1 MKKHASFLL
10 FFVFALSFSQYK
22 ITVYEAGDRKPM
34 PNATV
39 SCNKVPIG
47 KTNALGEL
55 DFRTKCKMVEVSKSG
70 YYTEDILVDK
80 RMEATLSEVDSQ
92 TRTIETVILNGK
104 SDPEALKIL
113 DLVNANF
120 DNNSPKK
127 LDSYSFKSY
136 EKISYDFDEDSIRI
150 YNDYLTRRLDS
161 LANAPKAKQTDEQ
174 KKDSLEWNNVSKM
187 MGKSKMFLW
196 EKAQEYLYSKKY
208 GEKITIL
215 DNRISG
221 LKEPIYEMFTL
232 RSNRNKVPREV
243 AKENRNLYRYFL
255 SDSIEID
262 GRMNYVIRFR
272 QVDYKQ
278 TINRRKYN
286 GYLYIDK
293 DTYAVKK
300 LESASKKS
308 NEGTITSIW
317 KPIDNQW
324 FLIKENF
331 KLKAGNVAFGAKPT
345 DSVNLKKKFGM
356 YVFLTSDFFDFKVPA
371 DVQAKDFKGY
381 TMEVRNTDGK
391 TLDQY
396 RINPLSER
404 EEDTYKQIDSLGK
417 KYKVDQKASVL
428 SALVK
433 GKVRVGNV
441 DFDAAQFLKYNL
453 YEGLRIGVGA
463 KLNERFNRYISP
475 DAYVGYGFKD
485 KAFKY
490 GVGVDVRTT
499 TRKTSFFRAE
509 YYDDVVASGKFSE
522 NMWNF
527 RMKLMNS
534 GVDMKNDVFYGY
546 KGFKLSYETDIA
558 NSLTLQV
565 AAKKDQ
571 ERALFDYDYK
581 GLGSE
586 FDNFSTR
593 ISLKYS
599 PQSKNIMTPSG
610 KYTFEQNFPEVFFNY
625 EKGMKTFGGDLEYDR
640 FDVLLAHQLKWSGG
654 VTGLRAY
661 AGLMLGEAP
670 IWHNFQQ
677 NGLGSGKPNSF
688 NFNLTSYLG
697 FATMEAGKYYND
709 RFAGFYLTHR
719 IPWYFKSFG
728 KNTSSFDVVYRGIIG
743 DMKNMEDHQFQYDK
757 LDHFYQEIGLEWN
770 NFLSSQFNLGFFY
783 RVGHYHTPA
792 FKDNFAIQFK
802 FKFLGF

>member
-1 MKKHASFLL
+1 MKKYASLVL
-10 FFVFALSFSQYK
+10 FFVFISIFSQNK
-22 ITVYEAGDRKPM
+22 ITVFEAGNRKPIV
-34 PNATV
+34 NATV

-47 KTNALGEL
+47 KTNSLGQL
-55 DFRTKCKMVEVSKSG
+55 DFRTKCKLIEVSMPG
-70 YYTEDILVDK
+70 YYSEDVLVDK
-80 RMEATLSEVDSQ
+80 RMEATLSEVDGE
-92 TRTIETVILNGK
+92 TRTIETVVLNDK

-113 DLVNANF
+113 DKVNANYE
-120 DNNSPKK
+120 NNSPKR

-136 EKISYDFDEDSIRI
+136 EKISYDFDEYSIRA
-150 YNDYLTRRLDS
+150 YNDFLEKRLDLLS
-161 LANAPKAKQTDEQ
+161 KLPKKDQTEEQ
-174 KKDSLEWNNVSKM
+174 KKDSLEWNGVSKM

-208 GEKITIL
+208 GEKINIL

-232 RSNRNKVPREV
+232 RSNRTKVPREV
-243 AKENRNLYRYFL
+243 AKENRNLYRFFL

-278 TINRRKYN
+278 AINRRKFN

-300 LESASKKS
+300 LESSSKKA

-317 KPIDNQW
+317 KPIDNKW
-324 FLIKENF
+324 FLVKENF
-331 KLKAGNVAFGAKPT
+331 KLKAGNVNFGAKKA
-345 DSVNLKKKFGM
+345 DSAGLKKQFGM

-371 DVQAKDFKGY
+371 DVKAKDFKGY
-381 TMEVRNTDGK
+381 TMEVQNTDGK

-404 EEDTYKQIDSLGK
+404 EADTYKQIDSLGK

-441 DFDAAQFLKYNL
+441 DFDASQFLKYNL
-453 YEGLRIGVGA
+453 YEGFRVGVGA
-463 KLNERFNRYISP
+463 KLNERFHKYISP

-485 KAFKY
+485 EGFKY
-490 GVGVDVRTT
+490 GVGLDVRTT
-499 TRKTSFFRAE
+499 TRKTSFFRIE

-546 KGFKLSYETDIA
+546 RGFKLSYEADIA
-558 NSLTLQV
+558 NSLTMQV

-571 ERALFDYDYK
+571 ERSLFDYNFR
-581 GLGSE
+581 GLGDR
-586 FDNFSTR
+586 FDNFSTK

-599 PQSKNIMTPSG
+599 PGSKNIMTPSG

-625 EKGMKTFGGDLEYDR
+625 EKGMKAFGGDLEYDR
-640 FDVLLAHQLKWSGG
+640 FDVLLAHQLKWGGG
-654 VTGLRAY
+654 VTGVRAY
-661 AGLMLGEAP
+661 AGLMSGNAP
-670 IWHNFQQ
+670 IWHHFQQ
-677 NGLGSGKPNSF
+677 NGLGSGEENSF

-743 DMKNMEDHQFQYDK
+743 NMDDMADHQFKYDK
-757 LDHFYQEIGLEWN
+757 LNHFYQEVGLEWN

-783 RVGHYHTPA
+783 RVGHYHTQI